1 MRGINNL
8 RLNARSKSIFN
19 CKTYKNLSKTII
31 LIYVLFMSV
40 YVFRHM
46 LYKLN
51 NEYITLFAETAPNLI
66 PSFLFTIIGMFYV
79 VPVLFK
85 DIALINESKFL
96 WVMNA
101 LNIII
106 FLLIEYLHVI
116 FNVGSWDNK
125 DIIASLIGI
134 AFSTIIYF
142 KIRNLFTNLKM
153 ELRNGEY

>member
-19 CKTYKNLSKTII
+19 SKTYKSLSKTII
-31 LIYVLFMSV
+31 FIYVLFMSV

-66 PSFLFTIIGMFYV
+66 PSFLFTIIGIFYV

-85 DIALINESKFL
+85 NVELINETKFL
-96 WVMNA
+96 WVVNA

-142 KIRNLFTNLKM
+142 RIRNLFTNLKM

>member
-1 MRGINNL
+1 
-8 RLNARSKSIFN
+8 
-19 CKTYKNLSKTII
+19 
-31 LIYVLFMSV
+31 MSV